1 MKGFDFLKKLLTLL
15 FATVILFSAS
25 PAFAQ
30 HCDVKKGDSMWRIAK
45 RYNVEFRRVLEL
57 NRHYKNPHMI
67 HPRDEVE
74 LPDGTTGS
82 ETTQGGQGD
91 TQKENDK
98 TADQNNSEQA
108 KEVLKLVNT
117 ERAKQKLEALTLDT
131 KLNNVAQLKAED
143 MRNNNYFDHNSP
155 KYGSPFDLMRSQGV
169 SYRSAGENI
178 AAGQTSAEAVMR
190 DWMNSSGHRANIM
203 NPNYTKLGVGY
214 CTGGSMRTYWVQEFT
229 S

>member
-15 FATVILFSAS
+15 FATVVLFSAS

-82 ETTQGGQGD
+82 ETSQSGQGD

-98 TADQNNSEQA
+98 TADQNSSEQA

-117 ERAKQKLEALTLDT
+117 EVDDPPKIAGRYTLSLLMKLTL
-131 KLNNVAQLKAED
+131 LNLHQSIPAL
-143 MRNNNYFDHNSP
+143 S
-155 KYGSPFDLMRSQGV
+155 L
-169 SYRSAGENI
+169 
-178 AAGQTSAEAVMR
+178 
-190 DWMNSSGHRANIM
+190 
-203 NPNYTKLGVGY
+203 
-214 CTGGSMRTYWVQEFT
+214 
-229 S
+229 